1 MYICEY
7 ICYYVIILLC
17 ALRILQHLWKMHLFH
32 SIFTLKSAS
41 ENLFSC
47 CCMGLKQ
54 HINQHKC
61 K

>member
-7 ICYYVIILLC
+7 ICYYVIMLLC
-17 ALRILQHLWKMHLFH
+17 AYYVLLNLFH

-47 CCMGLKQ
+47 CCMDLKQ